1 MSRKVYITNDYP
13 IARSKYDKNFM
24 KKESEVFL
32 ENSDLTISRVERII
46 LRADHSFKSIN
57 TWDNFIQNY
66 FPPEKQSINHNTAI
80 IFPKN
85 IDIINEINDIK
96 NVPFYSIK
104 EKINYQEANEYLD
117 FISNQDERN
126 LPCFYTSFRNST
138 NRDLMEMSSFNER
151 IMLTKDVFEHFHTSY
166 ANQFKVKAPAE
177 TTKMSN
183 ILFGSN
189 FNFSI
194 NHYKKKIFPIN
205 VEINFSTIK
214 NDKFRPILD
223 EMKLYESFV
232 NDYIFSDKNALT
244 FEVAIEDNTPIRRD
258 FNIVDLNTIIKDL
271 SYTMDDSDKILL
283 SSDMEKENYFSR
295 NIKKLACMGKIRNL
309 AKEKTRSFMD
319 IASGQEC
326 EYEFLFF
333 RVEKHIGNRI
343 GNTPISSFWCSSKE
357 EMVNIIDTQV
367 KANQRYT
374 YFVKGYCLIYGSSYK
389 VLQNDVYS
397 QGENLFCRLDIE
409 TRPSFQIVEIP
420 LFRKSVSFAMSPP
433 MPPFVHFT
441 NENNSSNRI
450 KIYLDLKRGEMDR
463 PFIPL
468 TRDDEDRLNR
478 MKPIDSR
485 VDIFNFRYTNEAGNF
500 QIFKTST
507 KPKNYGSF
515 EVIDPDNLFN
525 EFNSTSMVYYDYVL
539 PNKKY
544 YYIFRAYS
552 GSDLVSNPTPIYEVE
567 LIKDSDESKV
577 VVNIINPIEM
587 ETDDKSVKLRRLL
600 KIAPA
605 PQHTIYE
612 EPLAAGGYGI
622 NDVDNVTLGVADDP
636 IWGKKFKIRIKSK
649 DSGKKIDF
657 NILFNLV
664 KSKSTEDF
672 WYQSIYRYMI
682 MLGDT

>member
-1 MSRKVYITNDYP
+1 
-13 IARSKYDKNFM
+13 
-24 KKESEVFL
+24 
-32 ENSDLTISRVERII
+32 
-46 LRADHSFKSIN
+46 
-57 TWDNFIQNY
+57 
-66 FPPEKQSINHNTAI
+66 
-80 IFPKN
+80 
-85 IDIINEINDIK
+85 
-96 NVPFYSIK
+96 
-104 EKINYQEANEYLD
+104 
-117 FISNQDERN
+117 
-126 LPCFYTSFRNST
+126 
-138 NRDLMEMSSFNER
+138 
-151 IMLTKDVFEHFHTSY
+151 
-166 ANQFKVKAPAE
+166 
-177 TTKMSN
+177 
-183 ILFGSN
+183 
-189 FNFSI
+189 
-194 NHYKKKIFPIN
+194 
-205 VEINFSTIK
+205 
-214 NDKFRPILD
+214 
-223 EMKLYESFV
+223 
-232 NDYIFSDKNALT
+232 
-244 FEVAIEDNTPIRRD
+244 
-258 FNIVDLNTIIKDL
+258 
-271 SYTMDDSDKILL
+271 
-283 SSDMEKENYFSR
+283 
-295 NIKKLACMGKIRNL
+295 
-309 AKEKTRSFMD
+309 
-319 IASGQEC
+319 
-326 EYEFLFF
+326 
-333 RVEKHIGNRI
+333 
-343 GNTPISSFWCSSKE
+343 
-357 EMVNIIDTQV
+357 
-367 KANQRYT
+367 
-374 YFVKGYCLIYGSSYK
+374 
-389 VLQNDVYS
+389 
-397 QGENLFCRLDIE
+397 
-409 TRPSFQIVEIP
+409 

-636 IWGKKFKIRIKSK
+636 IWGKKFKIRLKSK

-672 WYQSIYRYMI
+672 
-682 MLGDT
+682 